1 MERPIKDSICY
12 RNTSLKRGMKRT
24 AKSSTCN
31 NTVNL
36 EIYRHLHQNSTYF
49 VHLVHNIE
57 SSLYYLVPE
66 HHLSRNTLVAKCGQL
81 IALLQDGGSNPLK
94 AGILEVIASLV
105 AGLSPGI

>member
-36 EIYRHLHQNSTYF
+36 KYIDICIKTAH
-49 VHLVHNIE
+49 I
-57 SSLYYLVPE
+57 
-66 HHLSRNTLVAKCGQL
+66 LS
-81 IALLQDGGSNPLK
+81 I
-94 AGILEVIASLV
+94 
-105 AGLSPGI
+105 